1 MSLAVT
7 ATPFEKGK
15 TMRTIRNI
23 AYDIRA
29 EWPKVNYAAR
39 PYLDAMVSLDRPSD
53 PYGFDS
59 GESIIR
65 YFLAN
70 AGSFRG
76 ERAKALKAELK
87 AMLKGETV

>member
-1 MSLAVT
+1 
-7 ATPFEKGK
+7 
-15 TMRTIRNI
+15 
-23 AYDIRA
+23 
-29 EWPKVNYAAR
+29 
-39 PYLDAMVSLDRPSD
+39 LDRPSD

-87 AMLKGETV
+87 AMLAGETV